1 MRFSRIFR
9 MKNDMTYA
17 LDAAKKPPKTPYI
30 KNTYENN
37 NVCGDE
43 GKEGVL
49 CVINSWQSI
58 YDF

>member
-1 MRFSRIFR
+1 